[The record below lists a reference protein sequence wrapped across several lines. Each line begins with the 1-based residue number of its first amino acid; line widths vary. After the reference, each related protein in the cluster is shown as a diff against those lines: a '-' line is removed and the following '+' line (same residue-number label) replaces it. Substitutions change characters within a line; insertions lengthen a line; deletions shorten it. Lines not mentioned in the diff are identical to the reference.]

1 MQKWKKTVI
10 KFGDT
15 KIQKHELYQ
24 YKRPISK
31 RKQIVIIC
39 LVVSNKV
46 SFGKNG
52 LNISLASKML
62 KKQTYM
68 YISPSNKCIYK

>member
-31 RKQIVIIC
+31 RK
-39 LVVSNKV
+39 
-46 SFGKNG
+46 
-52 LNISLASKML
+52 
-62 KKQTYM
+62 
-68 YISPSNKCIYK
+68 